1 MKDILFLRKMI
12 TPKLALLCYWIISV
26 LIVIEGS
33 EFLYISAPYYF
44 GLADFFVLLGILAIL
59 IATRITFELI
69 ILFFNMYA
77 ELKKIRSFLES
88 NGTTLTEELT
98 YKKSQEPLESQ
109 DE

>member
-33 EFLYISAPYYF
+33 EFLYFSASYYF
-44 GLADFFVLLGILAIL
+44 GLADFFVLLGILAML
-59 IATRITFELI
+59 IVTRITFELI

-77 ELKKIRSFLES
+77 ELKKIRSSLEN
-88 NGTTLTEELT
+88 NGTTLAEEIT
-98 YKKSQEPLESQ
+98 HKKSLESQESQ